1 LPALRDPPGPEATRA
16 ILAHPGQ
23 PDRLRTPETALRRAG
38 LTSSPSQLL
47 RARDARLPSK
57 MAKLEL
63 RNVTKRFGDILALD
77 AVSFT
82 VDAGEFFV
90 LVGPNGSGKT
100 TLLKVVAGLVRPDRG
115 DVYIGGARVNDVPP
129 GQRGVRMVFQG
140 YALFPHL
147 KVYDDR
153 RLANLNF
160 PLKIRKVL
168 KEEIGKVITTV
179 TRRVGIE
186 KELFPRKPDQLS
198 AGQKQ
203 KVAVGRALAIPPQ
216 VFVLDEP
223 LSNLDPLSR
232 LRVRDEVRRIH
243 GELRATT
250 LYVTHNLPE
259 AMALG
264 DRLAVLNQGAIQQ
277 IGPPREVFEKPINEF
292 VKAFLHSYD
301 WPVRPG

>member
-1 LPALRDPPGPEATRA
+1 
-16 ILAHPGQ
+16 
-23 PDRLRTPETALRRAG
+23 
-38 LTSSPSQLL
+38 
-47 RARDARLPSK
+47 

-63 RNVTKRFGDILALD
+63 RNVTKRFGDILALN

-82 VDAGEFFV
+82 VEEGEFFV

-100 TLLKVVAGLVRPDRG
+100 TLLRVIAGLVQPDAG
-115 DVYIGGARVNDVPP
+115 DVYIAGVKVTHLPP
-129 GQRGVRMVFQG
+129 SQRGVRMVFQG

-147 KVYDDR
+147 RVYDEY

-160 PLKIRKVL
+160 PLRIRKFL
-168 KEEIGKVITTV
+168 TEEIVRVISTV

-186 KELFPRKPDQLS
+186 KELYPRKPDQLS

-203 KVAVGRALAIPPQ
+203 KVAVGRALALPPKI
-216 VFVLDEP
+216 FVLDEP

-232 LRVRDEVRRIH
+232 VRVRDEIRRLHHEIK
-243 GELRATT
+243 ATT

-277 IGPPREVFEKPINEF
+277 IGPPREVYEKPVNEF
-292 VKAFLHSYD
+292 VKVFIHSYD
-301 WPVRPG
+301 LPLRPVYHY